1 MKTIMT
7 VAGSV
12 IPGFGNVAGFVAGTA
27 IDVLAGDKINKFVDN
42 IADAFEDD
50 KVYQFSC
57 PNCGHEWKD
66 VGDDSVGM
74 FSASSSTGRSSS
86 STVSRSA
93 YEALYEL
100 QFSQFLDDI
109 LDKYG
114 KITQIGQLKELFSSV
129 QASTPM
135 IKDNKVRSKYA
146 YTGAMLALDCVMH
159 NWGTL
164 TDKQKEYYLN
174 RADDSIK
181 SALKAMPNSVE
192 YQLMRDAIYSLKHR
206 TVEEQLEMGTE
217 YYLEHDFE
225 DAVFKYDFL
234 LNLYETSRYLIIE
247 ELACNEDDEQVEEQ
261 LWKLLLSFHNVRYL
275 EDAYFSLYF
284 IHKNDTESSG
294 KLSTEAHRFLTKGYE
309 LKDYETAIA
318 DEDEKWLLL
327 MIEYAVNL
335 VDGRLW
341 AESQDFQRG
350 FAMLQQ
356 VAQADFAA
364 FAKTIANRSIGV
376 FYETGEHIPQDLDQA
391 LLYYRKADHEEGI
404 KRVSQMM
411 EELSKIGTTSAQG
424 NRCLSEA
431 EQEYLEEYR
440 ECLASDNRITSNE
453 RRLLDKLRVNLGIS
467 SERAT
472 ELEAMEGNRKG

>member
-1 MKTIMT
+1 MSEQVTRKCPHCGNATMGVFKPSTTRRFATAAAKEGGMKIILTA
-7 VAGSV
+7 AGSV
-12 IPGFGNVAGFVAGTA
+12 IPGLGNVAGFVTGTA
-27 IDVLAGDKINKFVDN
+27 IDVLAGDKINRFIDN
-42 IADAFEDD
+42 VADVFEDD
-50 KVYQFSC
+50 KVYHFSC

-66 VGDDSVGM
+66 AGDDSVGM
-74 FSASSSTGRSSS
+74 FSVSSSTGRSSS

-93 YEALYEL
+93 YEALYEQ
-100 QFSQFLDDI
+100 QFRQFLDDI
-109 LDKYG
+109 LDEYG

-181 SALKAMPNSVE
+181 AALKAMPNSVE
-192 YQLMRDAIYSLKHR
+192 YQLMRDAIYSLRHR

-234 LNLYETSRYLIIE
+234 LNLYETSRYLIIGN
-247 ELACNEDDEQVEEQ
+247 LARNEDDEQVEEQ
-261 LWKLLLSFHNVRYL
+261 LWKLLLSFHNVRCL
-275 EDAYFSLYF
+275 EDAYLHLYF
-284 IHKNDTESSG
+284 IHKDDTGSSE

-335 VDGRLW
+335 ADGCLW

-356 VAQADFAA
+356 VTQADFAS
-364 FAKTIANRSIGV
+364 FAQTIANRSIGM
-376 FYETGEHIPQDLDQA
+376 FYETGEHIPQDLNQA
-391 LLYYRKADHEEGI
+391 LLYYRKAGHEEGI

-411 EELSKIGTTSAQG
+411 EELSKIGTTSA
-424 NRCLSEA
+424 
-431 EQEYLEEYR
+431 
-440 ECLASDNRITSNE
+440 
-453 RRLLDKLRVNLGIS
+453 
-467 SERAT
+467 
-472 ELEAMEGNRKG
+472 